1 MNPSC
6 STSWH
11 NPALGQPSGAC
22 REAELTRHS
31 DIRGLLVGV
40 GGAMWAGRR
49 QDTETP
55 GHFATQDPGTE
66 QSGISSMPH
75 HRWLELPPSHPAWQP
90 TGLYEIC
97 IPVLLIFYCVA
108 SAMLWQWLGPM
119 VSNAGGYSGRPESK
133 EVLPWTDQSRD
144 PSVAN
149 PELSMAPRNCKVP
162 WRILTFCC
170 YCSSKTCV
178 KSSLSRTSELGLDVS
193 KTLARASAGLWPVW
207 VLLLFSVADPSHS
220 ASDLSYLR
228 HVGNSG
234 YLALLV

>member
-22 REAELTRHS
+22 REAEQTRHS

-40 GGAMWAGRR
+40 GGAMWAGGKTLRHQAILR
-49 QDTETP
+49 LKALVQNK
-55 GHFATQDPGTE
+55 
-66 QSGISSMPH
+66 
-75 HRWLELPPSHPAWQP
+75 
-90 TGLYEIC
+90 IC

-162 WRILTFCC
+162 WRILTFCW

-178 KSSLSRTSELGLDVS
+178 KSSLSRTPELGLDVS